1 MIKTKAIVLSRRDCN
16 DYDSLISC
24 YSLDFGKICL
34 LAKGL
39 KRPKAK
45 LVGHLEP
52 LNIIDLMII
61 KGRERD
67 YIGSAISEDSFL
79 NIKRNYYLID
89 IAGRG
94 INFLNGLI
102 FQNQAD
108 YNIFLILKDFLTEL
122 NNLKDEDREAEI
134 YLIFFQLRLL
144 DILGY
149 DFDFSH
155 CSVCNKESIYF
166 NFFDKEVLCQDCL
179 KTKNVSM
186 TKIMKIDRSII
197 NFKKEILQSNF
208 KDLKKMTVKDGDLKK
223 MNELIEIIRK
233 IV

>member
-1 MIKTKAIVLSRRDCN
+1 MIKTKAIVLSRRNCN

-45 LVGHLEP
+45 LAGHLEP

-79 NIKRNYYLID
+79 NIKRNYYLVD
-89 IAGRG
+89 IAGRS

-122 NNLKDEDREAEI
+122 NNLKDNDKKAEV

-155 CSVCNKESIYF
+155 CSVCNKGSVFF

-186 TKIMKIDRSII
+186 TKIIKIDRGII
-197 NFKKEILQSNF
+197 NLKKEILQANF
-208 KDLKKMTVKDGDLKK
+208 KDLKKMKVKDGDLKK
-223 MNELIEIIRK
+223 MKQLIEVIRK
-233 IV
+233 II

>member
-1 MIKTKAIVLSRRDCN
+1 MIKTKAIVLSRRNCN

-45 LVGHLEP
+45 LAGHLEP

-79 NIKRNYYLID
+79 NIKRNYYLVD
-89 IAGRG
+89 IAGRS

-108 YNIFLILKDFLTEL
+108 YSIFLILKDFLAEL
-122 NNLKDEDREAEI
+122 NNLKDNDKKAEV

-155 CSVCNKESIYF
+155 CSVCNKGSVFF

-186 TKIMKIDRSII
+186 TKIIKIDRGVI
-197 NFKKEILQSNF
+197 NLKKEILQANF
-208 KDLKKMTVKDGDLKK
+208 KDLRKMKVKDGDLKK
-223 MNELIEIIRK
+223 MKQLIEVIRK
-233 IV
+233 II